1 MQMKGKIKL
10 IHQSLEK
17 FTRMCCGSGGWGEGT
32 EGKKEWKETVATR
45 GNRIKRRCY
54 YH

>member
-1 MQMKGKIKL
+1 MEIKGKIKL
-10 IHQSLEK
+10 IYAVAVGVGVRGQK
-17 FTRMCCGSGGWGEGT
+17 GRKSGKREA
-32 EGKKEWKETVATR
+32 VATR